1 MKLYSYWR
9 SSCSWRVRI
18 ALNLK
23 GLAYEYVPVHLVK
36 DGGEQNTEAYRAISP
51 MRTVPTLELTEGGQ
65 VRRLSQSLAI
75 LEFLE
80 ERHPSPALLPT
91 DPYARARCRMLAEL
105 VNSGIQPLQNLSVLQ
120 RIKGELKGD
129 DKAWSAYWIE
139 RGLTAFQ
146 TVVQETAG
154 TYCLGDTVSFA
165 DICLVPQL
173 YGARRFGVDLGPYE
187 LLTRIEAAC
196 ARLPAFQ
203 AAHADRQPD
212 AVPA

>member
-1 MKLYSYWR
+1 MRLYNYWR

-23 GLAYEYVPVHLVK
+23 GLAYTYMPVHLLK
-36 DGGEQNTEAYRAISP
+36 DGGQQHSEAYRALNP
-51 MRTVPTLELTEGGQ
+51 MRTVPTLEFEEGGE

-75 LEFLE
+75 LEYLE
-80 ERHPSPALLPT
+80 ERYRTPALLPA
-91 DPYARARCRMLAEL
+91 DPLLRARVRMMAEM

-120 RIKGELKGD
+120 FVKAELKAD
-129 DKAWSAYWIE
+129 DKAFGAYWNA
-139 RGLTAFQ
+139 RGLAALEA
-146 TVVQETAG
+146 VVKETAG
-154 TYCLGDTVSFA
+154 TYCLGEQVSFA

-173 YGARRFGVDLGPYE
+173 YAARRFAVDLAPYPT
-187 LLTRIEAAC
+187 LTRIEVAC
-196 ARLPAFQ
+196 NSLPAFQ

>member
-1 MKLYSYWR
+1 VKLYNYWR

-18 ALNLK
+18 ALHLK

-36 DGGEQNTEAYRAISP
+36 DGGEQHTEAYRALNP
-51 MRTVPTLELTEGGQ
+51 MRTVPTLEVTEGGR
-65 VRRLSQSLAI
+65 VRHLGQSMAI
-75 LEFLE
+75 LEYLE
-80 ERHPSPALLPT
+80 ERHPSPALLPA
-91 DPYARARCRMLAEL
+91 DPWGRAHVRMLAEL

-129 DKAWSAYWIE
+129 DRAWAAYWID

-146 TVVQETAG
+146 TAVKETVG
-154 TYCLGDTVSFA
+154 TYCHGDAVSFA

-173 YGARRFGVDLGPYE
+173 YGARRFGVDLKPYE

-196 ARLPAFQ
+196 ASLPAFQ

>member
-1 MKLYSYWR
+1 MKLYGYWR

-23 GLAYEYVPVHLVK
+23 GLFYEYVPVHLVK
-36 DGGEQNTEAYRAISP
+36 DGGEQHSEAYRAINP
-51 MRTVPTLELTEGGQ
+51 MRTVPTLELREGGK
-65 VRRLSQSLAI
+65 VHHLGQSMAI
-75 LEFLE
+75 LEYLE
-80 ERHPSPALLPT
+80 ERHPSPALLPA
-91 DPYARARCRMLAEL
+91 DPFLRARSRMLSEM
-105 VNSGIQPLQNLSVLQ
+105 VNSGIQPMQNLSVMQ
-120 RIKGELKGD
+120 RIKGELKAD
-129 DKAWSAYWIE
+129 DKAWSAYWID

-146 TVVQETAG
+146 AAVQETAG
-154 TYCLGDTVSFA
+154 TYCLGETVSFA

-173 YGARRFGVDLGPYE
+173 YGARRFGVDLQRYA

-196 ARLPAFQ
+196 ANLPAFQ

>member
-23 GLAYEYVPVHLVK
+23 GLSYEYAPVHLVK
-36 DGGEQNTEAYRAISP
+36 DGGEQNSEAYRALNP
-51 MRTVPTLELTEGGQ
+51 MRTVPTLEVTEGGR
-65 VRRLSQSLAI
+65 VRHLAQSLAI
-75 LEFLE
+75 LEYLE
-80 ERHPSPALLPT
+80 ERYPSPALLPK
-91 DPYARARCRMLAEL
+91 DAWGRAHVRMLAEL

-129 DKAWSAYWIE
+129 DRAWCAHWIE

-146 TVVQETAG
+146 TAVKETAG
-154 TYCLGDTVSFA
+154 TYCHGDTVSFA

-173 YGARRFGVDLGPYE
+173 YGARRFGVDLKPYE

-196 ARLPAFQ
+196 ASLPAFQ